1 MRVYCLFELIN
12 FMMMGSVVSRILK
25 ISRSSGHELD
35 SKNLQ
40 NKQSIGSGVLV
51 DSLMLKLVREIK
63 SVKNVSLAG
72 VYFHIPFC

>member
-25 ISRSSGHELD
+25 ISKSSGHELD

-40 NKQSIGSGVLV
+40 NKQGIGSDVLV
-51 DSLMLKLVREIK
+51 DCLMLKLVREIK
-63 SVKNVSLAG
+63 NVKNVSLAG
-72 VYFHIPFC
+72 IYFHIPFC

>member
-12 FMMMGSVVSRILK
+12 FMMMGSVVSRILR

-35 SKNLQ
+35 SKNMQ
-40 NKQSIGSGVLV
+40 NKQGIGGGVLV